1 MKQTNNQPIWQ
12 IGYQQFRQLLKR
24 WKVITHNLQLVQ
36 SALKKAGAGL
46 DAGARGARDE
56 MAMVL
61 TQLAKEEIAGKR
73 GKTNGV
79 WDKATSGQP
88 PMNRTGNLRRSIR
101 AEKKT
106 EGFAK
111 YSALV
116 GPTIVYGRAV
126 ELGGAPTWEPGTKF
140 PYMAP
145 AFAKFRVVAPFIIR
159 KHLAI
164 GGK

>member
-1 MKQTNNQPIWQ
+1 M
-12 IGYQQFRQLLKR
+12 
-24 WKVITHNLQLVQ
+24 ITHNLKLVRQ
-36 SALKKAGAGL
+36 SLEKAGKSL
-46 DAGARGARDE
+46 DDGARGARDE

-61 TQLAKEEIAGKR
+61 TQLAKEQINGKR
-73 GKTNGV
+73 GKTNGR

-101 AEKKT
+101 AEKRK

-116 GPTIVYGRAV
+116 GPTIVYGRVV
-126 ELGGAPTWEPGTKF
+126 ELGGAPTWPSGTRF
-140 PYMAP
+140 PYMEP
-145 AFAKFRVVAPFIIR
+145 AFAKFRVLAPAIVR
-159 KHLAI
+159 KHIVL